1 MCTKYLLKFR
11 HEEFKKWLKAT
22 KKYAKIVLRFE
33 IESALLFGRFYRQYF
48 CVARI
53 LIMRNIL
60 DLSGK
65 WDFRFCS
72 GDLKSEQFSD
82 SIMLPGTTSAARK
95 GKLNE
100 KAETGHL
107 TDIYKFEG
115 TAAFRKT
122 VVLPTAADGEK
133 AVLHLERTRLTTLE
147 IDGKAVGSKDSLCTS
162 HNYDITAFCD
172 GKEHSVVIYVSNVG
186 YKTRGGHM
194 TSPDTQTNWLGITGK
209 LEVRVFG
216 KVFAENV
223 RITPHAQRKEF
234 SVTAD
239 ICGAE
244 SGSVLVKA
252 CCGDSEAA
260 REVLF
265 SDSTLETTICLGE
278 NAKLW
283 SEFERNLYDITIDTG
298 SDVFSTKAGLR
309 DFEAIGDKF
318 YINGRKTFLRGKHDG
333 LIFPLTGY
341 APTDTDEWVRIL
353 EISKSYGI
361 NHYRFHTC
369 CPPRAA
375 FEAADIVGIYMEPEL
390 PFWGSIHAKDED
402 GFNSTEQE
410 YLIEEGK
417 AILREFGN
425 HPSFC
430 MMSMG
435 NELWGSPERIN
446 EIMGILRQSDPRPLY
461 TMGSNCFQFVPCT
474 VENDD
479 FFCGVRLSR
488 ERLIRG
494 SYAMC
499 DAPLGHVQTQEPSTM
514 KDYDSEISASSDSVN
529 SDGNDT
535 IQIQYETGVKTVK
548 ASSKAD
554 SFTPDVPIVTHEI
567 GQYETY
573 PDFTEI
579 EKYTGPLKARNFE
592 IFRERLEEKG
602 LSHLAQDYFKA
613 SGRLA
618 MDCYKEELEAVLRS
632 KKLAGCQILDI
643 QDFAGQGTALV
654 GVLNAL
660 MENKG
665 IITDAEWR
673 EFFSQTVILARFEK
687 YVYTVGEGFEAKV
700 QLCDFGNE
708 SLVGK
713 TLRWS
718 LGIHSG
724 SFTIGEYENYC
735 DIGTISVPAVSDK
748 DETLTLRLSIE
759 DTDIRNHYDIRV
771 LPKVDSVDYEGVT
784 VVSEL
789 DDNAR
794 QALKRGETVL
804 LARVP
809 DEDKSIEGFYCQD
822 FWCYPMFRSI
832 SQSMGR
838 KLPVGTMG
846 LLIDNTHPSL
856 AGFKSEMYSTPQ
868 WFKTVM
874 NSRSEILDDMKDK
887 RVIVRTI
894 DNFERN
900 HDLALIYEYDLDGG
914 KVLVVNCKSDVLT
927 ASPEGRVLLKSLTDY
942 AKNNA

>member
-1 MCTKYLLKFR
+1 M
-11 HEEFKKWLKAT
+11 KK
-22 KKYAKIVLRFE
+22 V
-33 IESALLFGRFYRQYF
+33 
-48 CVARI
+48 
-53 LIMRNIL
+53 L

-72 GDLKSEQFSD
+72 GELISEDFSD
-82 SIMLPGTTSAARK
+82 SIVLPGTTSCAQK

-115 TAAFRKT
+115 EAAFRKT
-122 VVLPTAADGEK
+122 VSLPCIKNGEK
-133 AVLHLERTRLTTLE
+133 AFLHLERTRITELE
-147 IDGKAVGSKDSLCTS
+147 IDGRVIGTQDSLCTS
-162 HNYDITAFCD
+162 HNYDITKFCD
-172 GKEHSVVIYVSNVG
+172 GNEHTLVVYVSNVG

-209 LEVRVFG
+209 IEVRVFG
-216 KVFAENV
+216 KVYAKDV
-223 RITPHAQRKEF
+223 TITPNAKRKEF
-234 SVTAD
+234 SVTAT
-239 ICGAE
+239 ICGAQ
-244 SGSVLVKA
+244 SGSVALKA
-252 CCGDSEAA
+252 CCLDSVAECQALFADSKLYATLSLGD
-260 REVLF
+260 
-265 SDSTLETTICLGE
+265 
-278 NAKLW
+278 NAKYW

-298 SDVFSTKAGLR
+298 CDVFSAKAGLR
-309 DFEAIGDKF
+309 DFEAKEDKF
-318 YINGRKTFLRGKHDG
+318 YINGKKTFLRGKHDG

-390 PFWGSIHAKDED
+390 PFWGSIHGENDE
-402 GFNSTEQE
+402 GFNRGEQE

-417 AILREFGN
+417 RILREFGN

-446 EIMGILRQSDPRPLY
+446 EIMGVLRQSDSRPLY

-479 FFCGVRLSR
+479 FFCGVRLSK

-514 KDYDSEISASSDSVN
+514 KDYDSEISADSAN
-529 SDGNDT
+529 PQGGGNDT

-548 ASSKAD
+548 ASSKGAG
-554 SFTPDVPIVTHEI
+554 FTPKIPIVTHEI

-579 EKYTGPLKARNFE
+579 DKYTGPLKARNFE

-602 LSHLAQDYFKA
+602 LSHLAKDYFTA
-613 SGRLA
+613 SGKLA

-643 QDFAGQGTALV
+643 QDFSGQGTALV

-673 EFFSQTVILARFEK
+673 EFFSQTVVLARFEK
-687 YVYTVGEGFEAKV
+687 YVYTVGESFTAKV
-700 QLCDFGNE
+700 QLCDYGNE
-708 SLVGK
+708 SLCGK
-713 TLRWS
+713 TLSWS
-718 LGIHSG
+718 LGAHSG
-724 SFTIGEYENYC
+724 SFTIGDYENYC
-735 DIGTISVPAVSDK
+735 DIGEISISSISDK
-748 DETLTLRLSIE
+748 DETIALTLSV
-759 DTDIRNHYDIRV
+759 DGTDIRNHYDIRV
-771 LPKVDSVDYEGVT
+771 LTKVDSVDLDGVT

-789 DDNAR
+789 DDNAK
-794 QALKRGETVL
+794 QSLGRGETVI

-838 KLPVGTMG
+838 KVPVGTMG
-846 LLIDNTHPSL
+846 LLIDNEHPAL
-856 AGFKSEMYSTPQ
+856 AGFKSEKHSTPQ

-874 NSRSEILDDMKDK
+874 SSRSEILDDVKDK

-900 HDLALIYEYDLDGG
+900 HDLALIYEYDYEGG
-914 KVLVVNCKSDVLT
+914 KVLVVNCDLNSLT
-927 ASPEGRVLLKSLTDY
+927 ASPEGRVLLKSLADY